1 MHYYSH
7 HIDSYTSATRHL
19 TPMEDLAYRRML
31 DVYYRDE
38 GPLQGDA
45 AAVARRVGLREF
57 VESVAVVLAE
67 FFTETGAGWRQQR
80 CEEELANYRQ
90 VVERNRA
97 NGGLGGRPKKPTG
110 FPVGSQS
117 VPTGNPLGTQSKPT
131 GNPPN
136 PTPNPTPT
144 PNSESLSPQTPPS
157 PASLPVASLPF
168 MNEGEPE
175 PAEKPKKPKA
185 ALIEAVVADTA
196 FQRFWTAYDLKKGR
210 DEAAKSWG
218 RIAPDQQL
226 AEAIVAAARWYAED
240 NPDKAFRKHPA
251 TWLNQ
256 KGWLDERVSKGGANA
271 KPQDGGFDN
280 FGRWKGVPRGKVD
293 YSVGLGEDDPEH
305 PKQLLANE
313 NGIRAS
319 RSLPPLTM
327 DEWKA
332 MGDPRATQGTFTRNT
347 P

>member
-1 MHYYSH
+1 MHFYRFHVADYMSH
-7 HIDSYTSATRHL
+7 TRHL
-19 TPMEDLAYRRML
+19 SRMEDLAYRRML
-31 DVYYRDE
+31 DHAYLHER
-38 GPLQGDA
+38 GLAGDA
-45 AAVARRVGLREF
+45 EAVARIIDLRDLVDEVAAILREF
-57 VESVAVVLAE
+57 WFQDAEGVWRNHRVEK
-67 FFTETGAGWRQQR
+67 
-80 CEEELANYRQ
+80 ELALMADKQ
-90 VVERNRA
+90 AKAVAAGRA
-97 NGGLGGRPKKPTG
+97 SANARSKGVQRTFNGRSTDGQHESNGRPTIRD
-110 FPVGSQS
+110 
-117 VPTGNPLGTQSKPT
+117 SK
-131 GNPPN
+131 
-136 PTPNPTPT
+136 TPRHQDAST
-144 PNSESLSPQTPPS
+144 LS

>member
-31 DVYYRDE
+31 EVYYRDE

-67 FFTETGAGWRQQR
+67 FFTETEAGWRQQR
-80 CEEELANYRQ
+80 CEEELANYRH

-117 VPTGNPLGTQSKPT
+117 VPSGNPLVTQSKPT
-131 GNPPN
+131 GNPPNPN

-157 PASLPVASLPF
+157 PTPLPVASLPF
-168 MNEGEPE
+168 ENLDHAVDEPVKAK
-175 PAEKPKKPKA
+175 PAKD
-185 ALIEAVVADTA
+185 ALIEAVVATPE
-196 FQRFWTAYDLKKGR
+196 FQRFWSAYDLKKGR

-218 RIAPDQQL
+218 KLAPDQHL
-226 AEAIVAAARWYAED
+226 AATIVAAARGYAED
-240 NPDKAFRKHPA
+240 NPDKAYRKHPA

-256 KGWLDERVSKGGANA
+256 KGWLDERVSRSKVAT
-271 KPQDGGFDN
+271 DGGFN
-280 FGRWKGVPRGKVD
+280 RNGKWMGVPRGKQD

-319 RSLPPLTM
+319 KSLQPLTM

-332 MGDPRATQGTFTRNT
+332 MGDPRAR
-347 P
+347 